1 MKRLSVRLSL
11 ITLGISVL
19 AGLAA
24 GLIVYRGYK
33 AFIDSQIVS
42 RLKTGV
48 EITAGTM
55 DLADPN
61 ALQNAGREHTEG
73 YAGLVA
79 ELGRLSKG
87 FGFSSTYVMRVDGP
101 GKYVFVLDS
110 EYASADKFKEWF
122 GKTYDEPPA
131 EVATAVDQKSLG
143 VTARPYTDE
152 FGTFRSAFLPIES
165 NGKVVAVLGADYDI
179 STLTAQS
186 RRGLIDLLL
195 AVVAAAAAA
204 GLVGVLVS
212 RGIARPV
219 REVAAALDRVAEG
232 DLTVVV
238 QGGRAGHERSDEIG
252 RMQNAGRTMVG
263 KLNRLL
269 GELRGAAAGVASS
282 SEQLSSS
289 ARDLAAGAQSQ
300 AATLEQTSATVVE
313 LSTSVEQV
321 AQHAQSQAA
330 STTQSTASVHQLKQT
345 IEQVSRTLSKVTEAS
360 AQSTK
365 RAREGSEAVNRAAQS
380 IQRISTVSE
389 QIAGIVTVI
398 SDIADQTN
406 LLALNASIEAA
417 RAGEHGRGFA
427 VVAEEVS
434 KLADRSSAST
444 KEIGT
449 LIRESASVVNTGV
462 TTAQGALAA
471 MEEIIRGAQ
480 TATDM
485 VAALGTEVQQSAA
498 AQGELAHATLS
509 ISEMSQSISA
519 ATEEQSG
526 STRQVAGAIEN
537 VNGVTQQVASAAEQ
551 VSGSTKELTELAGHL
566 LSLVNQFKLA
576 DAAVSTQ

>member
-1 MKRLSVRLSL
+1 VKRLSVRLSL

-24 GLIVYRGYK
+24 GLIVYRGY
-33 AFIDSQIVS
+33 AGFIESQIVS
-42 RLKTGV
+42 RLKSGV
-48 EITAGTM
+48 EVTAGVM
-55 DLADPN
+55 DFTDPS
-61 ALQNAGREHTEG
+61 AIERAGREKTDG
-73 YAGLVA
+73 YEGLVA
-79 ELGRLSKG
+79 ELGKMSSG
-87 FGFSSTYVMRVDGP
+87 FGFSSTYLMRVDGP
-101 GKYVFVLDS
+101 GKFVFVVDS
-110 EYASADKFKEWF
+110 EYKDPQKFKEWF
-122 GKTYDEPPA
+122 GKIYDEPPA
-131 EVATAVDQKSLG
+131 ELAAALDGRALA

-152 FGTFRSAFLPIES
+152 FGTFRSAFLPVES
-165 NGKVVAVLGADYDI
+165 GGKVVAILGADYDI

-186 RRGLIDLLL
+186 RRGLVDLLL
-195 AVVAAAAAA
+195 AVLAAAAVA

-219 REVAAALDRVAEG
+219 REVAASLDRVAQG

-238 QGGRAGHERSDEIG
+238 GEGRSDEIG
-252 RMQNAGRTMVG
+252 RVQTASRAMVE
-263 KLNRLL
+263 KLNQLL

-282 SEQLSSS
+282 SDQLSAA

-300 AATLEQTSATVVE
+300 AATLEQTSATVEE
-313 LSTSVEQV
+313 LTGSVEQV

-330 STTQSTASVHQLKQT
+330 SVQQSSASVQQLRQT
-345 IEQVSRTLSKVTEAS
+345 IEQVGRTLSKVAEAS
-360 AQSTK
+360 TLSTT
-365 RAREGSEAVNRAAQS
+365 RAREGSEAVNRAAES
-380 IQRISTVSE
+380 IQRISVVSE

-398 SDIADQTN
+398 SEIADQTN

-449 LIRESASVVNTGV
+449 LIRESANVVSTGV
-462 TTAQGALAA
+462 ATAKGALTA
-471 MEEIIRGAQ
+471 MGEIINGAETTTQ
-480 TATDM
+480 M
-485 VAALGTEVQQSAA
+485 VAALGAEVKQSAA
-498 AQGELAHATLS
+498 AHGELAEATVS

-519 ATEEQSG
+519 ATEQQTS
-526 STRQVAGAIEN
+526 STSQVAGAIEN

-551 VSGSTKELTELAGHL
+551 VSGSTKELSQLAGHL
-566 LSLVNQFKLA
+566 LSLVEQFKLSQ
-576 DAAVSTQ
+576 AAVSTR